1 MNESNFTT
9 SSLRKRVTPLWL
21 TLSLSL
27 LWSETST
34 AGIEMIDFTQASEH
48 QQWSAIN
55 DNVMGGISTG
65 GIVYD
70 GEHSLFKGEL
80 SLENNGGFS
89 SINRS
94 LESLNP
100 AVNNVELSFVGDGRT
115 YQLRFTTWIDGNR
128 TNYKHSFKTIKG
140 EQLKKVFQLNDFK
153 AVFRGQSLSGAPRL
167 EAQDIRQIGF
177 LIADK
182 QPLPFE
188 LNLIQIQFNSTY
200 PKNLSKTQSK
210 PQMNKTP

>member
-1 MNESNFTT
+1 MNESDFTA
-9 SSLRKRVTPLWL
+9 SSLRKRITPLWL

-48 QQWSAIN
+48 QKWSAIN

-65 GIVYD
+65 GLIYD
-70 GEHSLFKGEL
+70 SKQSLFKGDL

-115 YQLRFTTWIDGNR
+115 YQLRFTTWKDGYR
-128 TNYKHSFKTIKG
+128 TNYKHSFETIQG
-140 EQLKKVFQLNDFK
+140 EQLKKVFKLEDFQ
-153 AVFRGQSLSGAPRL
+153 AVFRGRLLNNAPEL
-167 EAQDIRQIGF
+167 KAQDIKQFGF

-188 LNLIQIQFNSTY
+188 LKLLQIQFKASD
-200 PKNLSKTQSK
+200 
-210 PQMNKTP
+210 

>member
-1 MNESNFTT
+1 MNESDFRTH
-9 SSLRKRVTPLWL
+9 SMRKRTAPLWL
-21 TLSLSL
+21 MLCLSF
-27 LWSETST
+27 LWSKAST

-80 SLENNGGFS
+80 SFENNGGFS

-100 AVNNVELSFVGDGRT
+100 AVNNVELSFVGDGRS
-115 YQLRFTTWIDGNR
+115 YQLRFTTWKNGYR
-128 TNYKHSFKTIKG
+128 TNYKHSFETIKG
-140 EQLKKVFQLNDFK
+140 EPLTKVFKLKDFQ
-153 AVFRGQSLSGAPRL
+153 AVFRGRLLNNAPEL
-167 EAQDIRQIGF
+167 KAQDIKQFGF

-182 QPLPFE
+182 QPLPFA
-188 LNLIQIQFNSTY
+188 LKLLQIQFKASE
-200 PKNLSKTQSK
+200 
-210 PQMNKTP
+210 

>member
-1 MNESNFTT
+1 MNVSNFT
-9 SSLRKRVTPLWL
+9 SCPLLKGIMPLWL

-34 AGIEMIDFTQASEH
+34 AGIEMIDFTQANEH
-48 QQWSAIN
+48 QKWSAIN

-65 GIVYD
+65 GLVYD

-80 SLENNGGFS
+80 SFENNGGFS

-115 YQLRFTTWIDGNR
+115 YQLRFTTWKDGYR
-128 TNYKHSFKTIKG
+128 TNYKHSFETIQG
-140 EQLKKVFQLNDFK
+140 EQLKKVFRLEDFQ
-153 AVFRGQSLSGAPRL
+153 AVFRGRLLNNAPEL
-167 EAQDIRQIGF
+167 KAQDIKQFGF

-188 LNLIQIQFNSTY
+188 LKLLQIQFKASE
-200 PKNLSKTQSK
+200 
-210 PQMNKTP
+210 

>member
-1 MNESNFTT
+1 MHESGFTT
-9 SSLRKRVTPLWL
+9 SSLRKPITPLWL

-48 QQWSAIN
+48 QKWSAIN

-65 GIVYD
+65 GLIYD
-70 GEHSLFKGEL
+70 SKQSLFKGDL

-115 YQLRFTTWIDGNR
+115 YQLRFTTWKDGYR
-128 TNYKHSFKTIKG
+128 TNYKHSFETIKG
-140 EQLKKVFQLNDFK
+140 EQLKKVFRLEDFQ
-153 AVFRGQSLSGAPRL
+153 AVFRGRLLNNAPEL
-167 EAQDIRQIGF
+167 KAQDIKQFGF

-188 LNLIQIQFNSTY
+188 LKLLQIQFKASE
-200 PKNLSKTQSK
+200 
-210 PQMNKTP
+210 

>member
-9 SSLRKRVTPLWL
+9 SSLRKRATPLWL

-27 LWSETST
+27 LWFETLA

-94 LESLNP
+94 LESLDP
-100 AVNNVELSFVGDGRT
+100 TVNNAELSFIGDGRA
-115 YQLRFTTWIDGNR
+115 YQLRFTTWKDGQR
-128 TNYKHSFKTIKG
+128 TNYKHSFETIKG
-140 EQLKKVFQLNDFK
+140 EQLKKVFRLKDFQ
-153 AVFRGQSLSGAPRL
+153 AVFRGRLLNNAPEL
-167 EAQDIRQIGF
+167 KAQDIKQVGF

-182 QPLPFE
+182 QPSPFE
-188 LNLIQIQFNSTY
+188 LKLIQIQFKS
-200 PKNLSKTQSK
+200 SR
-210 PQMNKTP
+210 